1 MRKKKGPIPEHFN
14 TDEEAGK
21 FWDTHSAADYW
32 DDVEETEMEFDIKQR
47 KPMQKTQCNFC
58 GSDRYEERRIEYLY
72 SHKGEYLLVP
82 NTPVEVCL
90 NCGMV
95 YYDAVVLKEIERRF
109 FAIQRKDEE
118 PERYIEM
125 PAKAYA

>member
-1 MRKKKGPIPEHFN
+1 MRK
-14 TDEEAGK
+14 
-21 FWDTHSAADYW
+21 
-32 DDVEETEMEFDIKQR
+32 VR
-47 KPMQKTQCNFC
+47 CNFC

-72 SHKGEYLLVP
+72 SRKDGYLLVP

-95 YYDAVVLKEIERRF
+95 YYDAAVLKEIERRF
-109 FAIQRKDEE
+109 FAIQRKAEE
-118 PERYIEM
+118 PDRYIKM